1 MSGLTR
7 HSITAEVGTLL
18 MHPTASVDGLDTIAI
33 DRGYRLSVPVTALYR
48 VFGTPTEESSFRRH
62 GRVSI
67 HSHHDSRRVWEG
79 ELNGTRTCIR
89 SR

>member
-1 MSGLTR
+1 
-7 HSITAEVGTLL
+7 